1 MTRPTKARV
10 RQSFDRAAPTYDSAA
25 GIQRQICRELDK
37 HLAGC
42 LPALPAASRVLDAG
56 CGTGYAQ
63 ALLQARFPA
72 AHAIAIDLSA
82 AMLQHIAAPCCR
94 LAGDL
99 EHLPLAAASID
110 LYWSS
115 LAVQW
120 CDLAKTLAEARRVL
134 KPGGQLALAS
144 LGPATF
150 NELRTA
156 FAEVDDHRHTL
167 TFHTPEEIAQIATA
181 AGLVTVNAEK
191 GTKTEFYADFKTL
204 LKAVK
209 AIGANQLGSGRRT
222 SLMSRTGF
230 QRAEAAIEAL
240 RTPAGLP
247 LSYDV
252 TYLIARRQD
261 FPGSKHLIACEA

>member
-1 MTRPTKARV
+1 MTRPSKARV
-10 RQSFDRAAPTYDSAA
+10 RQSFERAAPTYDSAA
-25 GIQRQICRELDK
+25 TVQRHICH
-37 HLAGC
+37 HLADC
-42 LPALPAASRVLDAG
+42 LPAMPPVSRLLDAG
-56 CGTGYAQ
+56 CGTGYAL

-72 AHAIAIDLSA
+72 AHAVALDLSA
-82 AMLQHIAAPCCR
+82 GMLQRIAAPCCR

-150 NELRTA
+150 HELRTA
-156 FAEVDDHRHTL
+156 FADVDDYHHTL
-167 TFHTPEEIAQIATA
+167 AFHTPAEIAQIATD
-181 AGLVTVNAEK
+181 AGLVAVDVQK
-191 GTKTEFYADFKTL
+191 GTETAHYADFKTL

-222 SLMSRTGF
+222 SLMSRATF
-230 QRAEAAIEAL
+230 SRAETAVEAL
-240 RTPAGLP
+240 RTPSGLP
-247 LSYDV
+247 LTYDV
-252 TYLIARRQD
+252 TYLTAR
-261 FPGSKHLIACEA
+261 K

>member
-10 RQSFDRAAPTYDSAA
+10 RQSFERAAPTYDSAA
-25 GIQRQICRELDK
+25 SIQRQICHELAK
-37 HLAGC
+37 HLTDH
-42 LPALPAASRVLDAG
+42 LPSLPAATRLLDAG

-63 ALLQARFPA
+63 ALLQTRFPA
-72 AHAIAIDLSA
+72 AHAIALDLSA
-82 AMLQHIAAPCCR
+82 GMLQRIATPCCR

-150 NELRTA
+150 HELRTA
-156 FAEVDDHRHTL
+156 FADVDNHQHTL
-167 TFHTPEEIAQIATA
+167 VFHTPAEIAQIANAT
-181 AGLVTVNAEK
+181 GLLAVDVQK
-191 GTKTEFYADFKTL
+191 GTKTAHYADFKTL

-222 SLMSRTGF
+222 SLMSRTDF
-230 QRAEAAIEAL
+230 QRAETAIEAL

-247 LSYDV
+247 LTYDV
-252 TYLIARRQD
+252 AYLIAR
-261 FPGSKHLIACEA
+261 K

>member
-1 MTRPTKARV
+1 MTRPSKARV
-10 RQSFDRAAPTYDSAA
+10 RQSFERAAPTYDSAA
-25 GIQRQICRELDK
+25 TVQRQVCNR
-37 HLAGC
+37 LAER
-42 LPALPAASRVLDAG
+42 LPAMPPVARLLDAG

-63 ALLQARFPA
+63 ALLQKRFPG
-72 AHAIAIDLSA
+72 AHAVALDLSA
-82 AMLQHIAAPCCR
+82 GMLERIATPCCR

-99 EHLPLAAASID
+99 EHLPLANDSVD

-120 CDLAKTLAEARRVL
+120 CDLAKTLAEACRVL

-150 NELRTA
+150 HELRTA
-156 FAEVDDHRHTL
+156 FADVDNHQHTL
-167 TFHTPEEIAQIATA
+167 AFHTPAEIAQIASA
-181 AGLVTVNAEK
+181 AGLLAVDVQK
-191 GTKTEFYADFKTL
+191 GTKTAHYPDFKTL

-222 SLMSRTGF
+222 SLMSRTDF
-230 QRAEAAIEAL
+230 QRAETAIEAL

-247 LSYDV
+247 LTYDV
-252 TYLIARRQD
+252 TYLT
-261 FPGSKHLIACEA
+261 ACK